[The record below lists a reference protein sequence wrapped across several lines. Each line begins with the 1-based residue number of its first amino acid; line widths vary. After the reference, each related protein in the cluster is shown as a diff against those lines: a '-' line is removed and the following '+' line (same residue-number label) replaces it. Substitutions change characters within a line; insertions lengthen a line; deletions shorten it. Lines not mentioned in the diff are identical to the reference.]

1 MHQHME
7 EQLVMAPGSELLIYL
22 YLEAIIQ
29 LGFIV
34 FFACVFPLAPLFS
47 FVTNL
52 IEIKI
57 KLGRMSKYSRR
68 FTAQGANGIGS
79 WNGVMELISMVSIP
93 INLAIIL
100 FTGKGQDL
108 NGDYGFSETVNY
120 LLKSDK
126 EYTLFE
132 VVLLLILI
140 EHCLL
145 GIKIVMA
152 TLIPDV
158 PKEVELEER
167 RRPKLEEISE
177 Q

>member
-68 FTAQGANGIGS
+68 FTAQGASGIGS

-93 INLAIIL
+93 INLAILL

-108 NGDYGFSETVNY
+108 DGDYGHSETVNY
-120 LLKSDK
+120 LLKTDK
-126 EYTLFE
+126 YSLFE
-132 VVLLLILI
+132 VVLLLILV